1 MTEDRE
7 HTCLDSSK
15 QKKANILQCIGR
27 LAYREAGFITKNPVY
42 LFCGVIFPIIV
53 ILFFTSLMNEG
64 VPTDMPCGV
73 VDLDNTS
80 TTRELIRTL
89 DSFESTQITDHYSNV
104 AEARKAIQRGDI
116 YAFIYFPEGTTRD
129 LLGKRQL
136 EKVKAKLWLFYN
148 LQLLTYT

>member
-73 VDLDNTS
+73 QDFAVSDFS
-80 TTRELIRTL
+80 LIL
-89 DSFESTQITDHYSNV
+89 V
-104 AEARKAIQRGDI
+104 
-116 YAFIYFPEGTTRD
+116 
-129 LLGKRQL
+129 LQL
-136 EKVKAKLWLFYN
+136 ENKRKS
-148 LQLLTYT
+148 